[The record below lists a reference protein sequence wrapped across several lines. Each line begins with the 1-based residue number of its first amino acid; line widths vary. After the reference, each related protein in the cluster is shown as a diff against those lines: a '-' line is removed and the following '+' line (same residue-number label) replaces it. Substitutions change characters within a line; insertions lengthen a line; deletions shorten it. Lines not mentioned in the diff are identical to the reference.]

1 MEIVYIKD
9 ITEYILKNLHRRND
23 GESVIEGMMEN
34 LEGMMENPIY
44 TGYTS
49 IQGDKLELFWF
60 YQCEAGKKLLWTAI
74 LEQFSVGRNIPTY

>member
-1 MEIVYIKD
+1 
-9 ITEYILKNLHRRND
+9 
-23 GESVIEGMMEN
+23 MEN